1 MQTQVKSLGL
11 TGNQLKILALI
22 FMTADHIG
30 YMLLPQLVFLRCI
43 GRLAMPIF
51 AWMIAEGC
59 RYTKNRVRY
68 FGMIFAV
75 GLLCQIVYLVFM
87 QSLYMCVLIT
97 FSMSVLLIFSI
108 DYILQK
114 KKFLSILLLCAVLA
128 GVCYVCLFLPGRLPG
143 TDFYIDYG
151 ICGVILPVAIYIAKT
166 KKQKLLAAVGVL
178 ILLVLSNGPI
188 QWFALLALPLLAMY
202 NGRRGKIKMKYLF
215 YIYYPLHLAAIYGIS
230 RLLQ

>member
-1 MQTQVKSLGL
+1 MQTQAKTLGL

-30 YMLLPQLVFLRCI
+30 YMLLPQVVALRYI

-59 RYTKNRVRY
+59 RYTKNRTRY
-68 FGMIFAV
+68 FLMIFAV

-97 FSMSVLLIFSI
+97 FSLSLLLIFVI
-108 DYILQK
+108 DYALQERN
-114 KKFLSILLLCAVLA
+114 FLSILLLCAVLA
-128 GVCYVCLFLPGRLPG
+128 GVCYVCMFLPGDLPE
-143 TDFYIDYG
+143 TDFSVDYG
-151 ICGVILPVAIYIAKT
+151 VFGVMLPVAIYIAKT
-166 KKQKLLAAVGVL
+166 KAQKLMAAAGVL
-178 ILLVLSNGPI
+178 VMLVISNGTI
-188 QWFALLALPLLAMY
+188 QWFALLALPLIALY
-202 NGRRGKIKMKYLF
+202 NGQRGKMKLKYLF

-230 RLLQ
+230 LLIR

>member
-108 DYILQK
+108 DYVLQK

-151 ICGVILPVAIYIAKT
+151 ICGVILPVVIYIAKT

-230 RLLQ
+230 LLLK

>member
-75 GLLCQIVYLVFM
+75 GLLCQIVFLVFM

-97 FSMSVLLIFSI
+97 FSMSVLLIFAI
-108 DYILQK
+108 DYVLQK

-166 KKQKLLAAVGVL
+166 KKQKLLAAFGVL

-230 RLLQ
+230 LLLQ

>member
-108 DYILQK
+108 DYVLQK

-151 ICGVILPVAIYIAKT
+151 IFGVILPVVIYIAKT

>member
-97 FSMSVLLIFSI
+97 FSMSVLLIFAI
-108 DYILQK
+108 DYVLQK

-230 RLLQ
+230 LLLQ

>member
-1 MQTQVKSLGL
+1 MQTQVKGLGL

-30 YMLLPQLVFLRCI
+30 YMLLPQLIFLRCI

-59 RYTKNRVRY
+59 RYTKNRARY

-75 GLLCQIVYLVFM
+75 GSLCQIVYLVFM

-97 FSMSVLLIFSI
+97 FSMSVLLIFAMDNAI
-108 DYILQK
+108 QK
-114 KKFLSILLLCAVLA
+114 KSVLSILLLCAVLA
-128 GVCYVCLFLPGRLPG
+128 IVCYICLFLPGRLPG

-151 ICGVILPVAIYIAKT
+151 IFGVLLPVWIYIAKS
-166 KKQKLLAAVGVL
+166 KGQKLLAAAVL
-178 ILLVLSNGPI
+178 LVLLVLSNGPI
-188 QWFALLALPLLAMY
+188 QWFALIALPLLAVY

-230 RLLQ
+230 LLLH

>member
-188 QWFALLALPLLAMY
+188 QWFALLALPLLAIY

-215 YIYYPLHLAAIYGIS
+215 YIYYPLHLAAIYGI
-230 RLLQ
+230 RLLLQ

>member
-97 FSMSVLLIFSI
+97 FSMSVLLIFAI
-108 DYILQK
+108 DYVLQK